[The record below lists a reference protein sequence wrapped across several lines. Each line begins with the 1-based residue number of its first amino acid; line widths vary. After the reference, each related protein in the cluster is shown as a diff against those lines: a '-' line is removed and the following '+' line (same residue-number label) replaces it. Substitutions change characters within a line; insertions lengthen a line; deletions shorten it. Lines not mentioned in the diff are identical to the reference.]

1 MTVTIGR
8 RKLLAAL
15 GGAAA
20 AWPLAARAQRPT
32 MPAIGFLHGGFS
44 ESNEHRIAAFRKGL
58 NETGYI
64 DGENVAIEFRWA
76 HDQTGR
82 LPELAGD
89 LVRRQVAVIVT
100 PGSTTSTH
108 AAKAA
113 TSTIPI
119 VFGIGGDPVN
129 EGLVQSLARP
139 GGNITGVAF
148 MTEELGAKRLGLLH
162 ELLPSATRVAHLVN
176 PNNPLTAPLVADVQT
191 AASSIGMQ
199 IEVITATNK
208 SEIDLAFA
216 NMAQKRAD
224 ALLIAGDALLYGRR
238 LQIAILAAR
247 HAVATVFANRD
258 FPEAGGHE
266 LRTQYDGHDPP
277 GWHLCGS
284 HSQGREG
291 GRLAD
296 NTGDQIRTRHQSAN
310 RQNYRRRNSSD
321 PARPRRR
328 GDRVM

>member
-1 MTVTIGR
+1 MNR
-8 RKLLAAL
+8 REFITLLGSAAT
-15 GGAAA
+15 
-20 AWPLAARAQRPT
+20 WPLAARAQQGRLPT
-32 MPAIGFLHGGFS
+32 IGFLHGDFS

-64 DGENVAIEFRWA
+64 DSENVAIEFRWA

-89 LVRRQVAVIVT
+89 LVRRQVAIIVT
-100 PGSTTSTH
+100 PGGTTSTH

-148 MTEELGAKRLGLLH
+148 MTEELGAKRLGQ
-162 ELLPSATRVAHLVN
+162 LLPSATRVAHLVN

-247 HAVATVFANRD
+247 HAVATVFTNRD
-258 FPEAGGHE
+258 FPEAGGLMSYGPNTTDMVRQVGIYAGRILKGEKAADLPIIQATKFE
-266 LRTQYDGHDPP
+266 LVINLQTAKTIGV
-277 GWHLCGS
+277 
-284 HSQGREG
+284 E
-291 GRLAD
+291 
-296 NTGDQIRTRHQSAN
+296 I
-310 RQNYRRRNSSD
+310 
-321 PARPRRR
+321 
-328 GDRVM
+328 